1 MGPEFVTLLF
11 LGGGAC
17 LFIIPVL
24 NAWGIDWRN
33 RRTLAILVLSILAVA
48 AVVRVPSKPLAT
60 PPSGGVLQGEV
71 R

>member
-11 LGGGAC
+11 IGFVAC

-24 NAWGIDWRN
+24 RAYGIDWRN
-33 RRTLAILVLSILAVA
+33 PRTLAALVLAIVVVA
-48 AVVRVPSKPLAT
+48 AVVRVPSKPLAN
-60 PPSGGVLQGEV
+60 PPSGGVLQGEF